1 MRKFKILKNQ
11 DMLMSEFS
19 PDGVTETL
27 YRPYEIDKL
36 PKEFGCIKFEHNGK
50 VKVGMSN
57 WLKINGLT
65 YVKIDD
71 E

>member
-1 MRKFKILKNQ
+1 MRKFKILKNK
-11 DMLMSEFS
+11 DMLVSEFS
-19 PDGVTETL
+19 PDGVKETL
-27 YRPYEIDKL
+27 YRPYELGEL
-36 PKEFGCIKFEHNGK
+36 PKEFGCRSFEHNGK

-65 YVKIDD
+65 YVKISD